1 MLSKEE
7 RWPLTMTKVAEQL
20 FIFRNIIRSLL
31 IILAILTFL

>member
-1 MLSKEE
+1 YNKIY
-7 RWPLTMTKVAEQL
+7 W

>member
-1 MLSKEE
+1 KYNKIY
-7 RWPLTMTKVAEQL
+7 W

>member
-1 MLSKEE
+1 
-7 RWPLTMTKVAEQL
+7 W

>member
-1 MLSKEE
+1 IY
-7 RWPLTMTKVAEQL
+7 W